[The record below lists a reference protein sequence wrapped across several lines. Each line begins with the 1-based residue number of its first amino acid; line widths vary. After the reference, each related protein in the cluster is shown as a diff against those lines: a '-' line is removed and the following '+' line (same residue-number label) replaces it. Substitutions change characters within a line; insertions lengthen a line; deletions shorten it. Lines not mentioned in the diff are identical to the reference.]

1 MRSTTDQAL
10 PSTVGTSHTTLSSV
24 AIAPL
29 KYRFNVFIVPAPD
42 LPGQWVAHCIEL
54 DLVTQGN
61 TPEQASA
68 MLIEA
73 IALVAEERGFPPFEF
88 RSVPAAEVRAY
99 WRAPVWGHVD
109 VEIHYR
115 LDESHPDAL
124 PIFDGVST
132 APALEQRAS

>member
-1 MRSTTDQAL
+1 M
-10 PSTVGTSHTTLSSV
+10 

-29 KYRFNVFIVPAPD
+29 KYRFNVFVIPAPD
-42 LPGQWVAHCIEL
+42 LPDQWVAHCIEL

-61 TPEQASA
+61 TAAHASA
-68 MLIEA
+68 MLLEA

-88 RSVPAAEVRAY
+88 RTTPPEEARAY

-115 LDESHPDAL
+115 IDEEHPDAL
-124 PIFDGVST
+124 PVFDGVST
-132 APALEQRAS
+132 APALEARAS